1 METALNLAR
10 KKNDFISPSHENYK
24 MFQATAYDT
33 KCMFVCDKVNP
44 DESNK

>member
-1 METALNLAR
+1 METTLNSAR
-10 KKNDFISPSHENYK
+10 KKNDFISPSHK